1 MKNSIIII
9 SIFISLLSYS
19 CDNFVD
25 NNEKIFYER
34 YITDSSQLI
43 IEASIERIKISEDS
57 ISSISIVKITDKSD
71 FKIVFINNGII
82 KINGVDLSFSK
93 ESMTYISNSIDINP
107 NTFYEIEIFLSNGNR
122 IINSI
127 ETQNKIPTFLSMPET
142 QERNKDLI
150 VQWDSTSIQD
160 RFFLEY
166 WFINS
171 LGPQQIS
178 YNLINISNGEL
189 IIPSSSFGWLTDSTK
204 TLHLKLVSRNLSY
217 FNNMDFNSRIS
228 SNFYSEE
235 KIITLI
241 P

>member
-1 MKNSIIII
+1 MKKYIII
-9 SIFISLLSYS
+9 SVFISLLFYS
-19 CDNFVD
+19 CDNSVD

-34 YITDSSQLI
+34 NITDSSQLI
-43 IEASIERIKISEDS
+43 IEAIIERIQISEDS
-57 ISSISIVKITDKSD
+57 ISSIAIVKITDKSD

-82 KINGVDLSFSK
+82 KINGVDLIFSK
-93 ESMTYISNSIDINP
+93 DSLIYKSNSIDIIP
-107 NTFYEIEIFLSNGNR
+107 DTFYEIEIFLSNGIR
-122 IINSI
+122 ITNSI
-127 ETQNKIPTFLSMPET
+127 KTQNKIPTFLLMPET

-150 VQWDSTSIQD
+150 VKWDLTSIQD
-160 RFFLEY
+160 RFFLEF

-171 LGPQQIS
+171 IGPQQIT

-217 FNNMDFNSRIS
+217 FNNMDLNSKIS

>member
-1 MKNSIIII
+1 MKKYIII
-9 SIFISLLSYS
+9 SVFISLLFYS
-19 CDNFVD
+19 CDNSVD
-25 NNEKIFYER
+25 NNEIKFYER
-34 YITDSSQLI
+34 DITDASSLI
-43 IEASIERIKISEDS
+43 IEATIERIKISEDS
-57 ISSISIVKITDKSD
+57 ISSVVIVDITDKSD
-71 FKIVFINNGII
+71 YEKVSIKNGII
-82 KINGVDLSFSK
+82 NINGIELIFSK
-93 ESMTYISNSIDINP
+93 DSLIYKSNSIDIIP
-107 NTFYEIEIFLSNGNR
+107 DTFYEIEIFLSNGIR
-122 IINSI
+122 ITNSI
-127 ETQNKIPTFLSMPET
+127 KTQNKIPAFLPMPET

-150 VQWDSTSIQD
+150 VKWDLSSIQD

-171 LGPQQIS
+171 IGVQQIT

-217 FNNMDFNSRIS
+217 FNNMDLNSKIS

-235 KIITLI
+235 KILNLI